1 KPATPPEAEADIPA
15 ADPTPPPA
23 PPTDALPNVIQG
35 INLSEARTMVRGNDA
50 ILRRLLGAFHEKYM
64 DIADEIAALLAN
76 GDLETAARTAHT
88 LKGVS
93 GNIRAERVYQAA
105 MALDDQL
112 RSGPGTPG
120 VAACLA
126 ELSSALD
133 EVRDSLA
140 VALGS
145 STSVDGNSSPQAGEQ
160 PG

>member
-1 KPATPPEAEADIPA
+1 
-15 ADPTPPPA
+15 
-23 PPTDALPNVIQG
+23 
-35 INLSEARTMVRGNDA
+35 MVRGNDA

-64 DIADEIAALLAN
+64 DIADQIAALLDD

-105 MALDDQL
+105 KALDDQL
-112 RSGPGTPG
+112 RSGPGTPE

-140 VALGS
+140 MALGS
-145 STSVDGNSSPQAGEQ
+145 STAAEGKSSPQAGEQ